1 MTQSQKEV
9 EREQEVLK
17 QQELECRKFEARI
30 DILTKKRDA
39 LEKKKEM
46 AMKKVLLVVGLPVPS
61 WLAPGF
67 VSLRWCL
74 CLLRLRHGLLLP
86 PQMFLQAKWGGRLG
100 VGWLSMGE
108 GLGSWHFLPT
118 PCPLFRAKKQVVS
131 SKYLR
136 SLSRATFLGFH
147 NQEIPSR

>member
-46 AMKKVLLVVGLPVPS
+46 AMKKVLLVVGLPVSS

-67 VSLRWCL
+67 VSLQWCLCVYL
-74 CLLRLRHGLLLP
+74 CLLRLRHGLLP
-86 PQMFLQAKWGGRLG
+86 PP
-100 VGWLSMGE
+100 
-108 GLGSWHFLPT
+108 PT
-118 PCPLFRAKKQVVS
+118 P
-131 SKYLR
+131 
-136 SLSRATFLGFH
+136 GFPPGRVGRQTRCRVTPH
-147 NQEIPSR
+147 G